1 MGPVFFL
8 LTHVIVVH
16 CSHVCRKG
24 IHLFDVDN
32 KRIRHALQLSV
43 GSSSRRRPGSPGLP
57 PPRGAV
63 SLPVCKVAAYA
74 FPVALSAAKLPI
86 VLPLTALPS
95 TSLLS
100 PGASAGLGLPL
111 APLGAGK
118 A

>member
-63 SLPVCKVAAYA
+63 SLLVAAYA
-74 FPVALSAAKLPI
+74 FPVAPSAAKLPI
-86 VLPLTALPS
+86 VVPLTALPS